1 VFIVNNSA
9 QQISGLLLPAWV
21 DLVLFKLT
29 WVGLVIFQSQAV
41 FPVVALI
48 ALKILTWPGIIRALP
63 IVVLT
68 FVSGLVMDS
77 LLMVS
82 GVFVFPSAY
91 LPLWLILLWLSFS
104 LTLPRGFYFITRWH
118 PLAQSAIGI
127 FAGCLGYFAGY
138 LMGAVSYG
146 LSIPLTMLLIG
157 VLWAGFVPLMIQCEE
172 WILKKIQI

>member
-1 VFIVNNSA
+1 MFIVNNPA

-82 GVFVFPSAY
+82 GVFVFP
-91 LPLWLILLWLSFS
+91 
-104 LTLPRGFYFITRWH
+104 
-118 PLAQSAIGI
+118 
-127 FAGCLGYFAGY
+127 
-138 LMGAVSYG
+138 
-146 LSIPLTMLLIG
+146 
-157 VLWAGFVPLMIQCEE
+157 
-172 WILKKIQI
+172 